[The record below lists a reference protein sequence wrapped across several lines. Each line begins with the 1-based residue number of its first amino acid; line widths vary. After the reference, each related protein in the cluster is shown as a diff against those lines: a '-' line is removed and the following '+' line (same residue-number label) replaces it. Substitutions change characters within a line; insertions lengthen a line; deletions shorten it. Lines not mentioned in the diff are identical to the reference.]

1 MAKISIVSR
10 KIHHLITT
18 LLLIPHTFIRGWN
31 GHKKK
36 KNWNCD
42 QKMIHT
48 AYDERW
54 PVVESRDQIHYPYM
68 KKGIATTRKQFVSCL
83 TQNKTKNTL
92 RVDLRAITNK
102 IVHPEYD
109 WFGIATETNKYRLYI
124 GKMTTS
130 KSSINQ
136 FFSHIVRILSLLPLH
151 RQRVL
156 LAPFPLILLLAT
168 NKECF
173 FPALYRLAMFSSE
186 SHSAHAQLSPHPS
199 VENGN
204 LLSRLLESDSLDIL
218 RKSKLWNWI

>member
-1 MAKISIVSR
+1 MLSSTNPVERLAEFIQLILMVQVPLMYIVTRPQPVEAGQSSRRELMVPLILTEPGMTTNLVGEFWLGLDKINR
-10 KIHHLITT
+10 
-18 LLLIPHTFIRGWN
+18 
-31 GHKKK
+31 
-36 KNWNCD
+36 
-42 QKMIHT
+42 
-48 AYDERW
+48 
-54 PVVESRDQIHYPYM
+54 
-68 KKGIATTRKQFVSCL
+68 L
-83 TQNKTKNTL
+83 TQNKTKNKL

-136 FFSHIVRILSLLPLH
+136 FFSHIVRIISLLPLH

-218 RKSKLWNWI
+218 RKSKL